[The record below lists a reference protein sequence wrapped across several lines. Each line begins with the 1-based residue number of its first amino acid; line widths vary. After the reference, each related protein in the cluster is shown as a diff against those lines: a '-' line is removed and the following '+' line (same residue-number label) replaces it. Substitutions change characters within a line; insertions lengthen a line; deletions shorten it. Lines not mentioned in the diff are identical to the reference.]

1 MSRRLWDT
9 FTDEGI
15 WARRLYGFEPFIS
28 FCCYLTVGAMCAATW
43 LELSISNRMFLKCIS
58 GPFFFAEFRCFWQF
72 ERLFEDVSL
81 ASLNLLI
88 IYSKTNFG
96 NNYFCLVFVTRPKQ
110 TIVNEAVTEIS
121 KWGKKGG
128 ACMSRD
134 PCNWNRKQRLHWCQM
149 MARRGNINSR
159 NTRRWRR
166 MESFQPDW
174 LYRGQCIYLVVQPM
188 VHQPE
193 WGRSWNSEYEARRRY
208 VLVCWFDKHLET
220 VALFSKKS
228 WNILQPDAEFCC
240 LSRLIQHCHTWK
252 INVLFIVCREGILL
266 MNRSSNFWHIH
277 DPKLAHHVLHSC
289 FVWISA
295 YVTMAHLTWWI
306 YVVNCDLW
314 FQMLGFI
321 LINYI
326 LEQWK
331 WSLFC

>member
-1 MSRRLWDT
+1 M
-9 FTDEGI
+9 
-15 WARRLYGFEPFIS
+15 
-28 FCCYLTVGAMCAATW
+28 
-43 LELSISNRMFLKCIS
+43 
-58 GPFFFAEFRCFWQF
+58 
-72 ERLFEDVSL
+72 
-81 ASLNLLI
+81 
-88 IYSKTNFG
+88 TNFG